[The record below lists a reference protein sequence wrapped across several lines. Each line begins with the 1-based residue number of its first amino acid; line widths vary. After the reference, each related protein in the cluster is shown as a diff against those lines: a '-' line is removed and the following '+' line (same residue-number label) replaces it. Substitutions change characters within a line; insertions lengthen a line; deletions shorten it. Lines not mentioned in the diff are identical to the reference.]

1 MWNSLQEEVRAQ
13 YTLRKCMEYRP
24 TYIIPYAKFLNNII
38 LRKKNNFTNI
48 NKNYIGFIVHKA
60 GGEGSQA

>member
-1 MWNSLQEEVRAQ
+1 
-13 YTLRKCMEYRP
+13 MEYRP